1 MQKLA
6 LKLIQTS
13 AVRAPRVRHA
23 STSKKQSSMD
33 VFNRSLKLRQR
44 EMVSSLEDS
53 DYYDYLRQE
62 SALRLIDRL
71 DDINRTFPT
80 ALELGSYKN
89 ILGTMLASRPSI
101 KSPTGGIGGVESLI
115 EAKSDIILPSHDWP
129 IALPT
134 IAPSS
139 RTSKS
144 IINTVTFTCD
154 EENLPFPADSF
165 DLVISN
171 LNMHWVNDLPRAL
184 RQIMNVLKP
193 DGAFVASLLGG
204 ATLKELK
211 HCFYLVDQER
221 KGGLSPHASPMTKA
235 SDIAG
240 LMQGANFALPTIDI
254 DTVQISYPD
263 AFTLMEHLYKMGEGH
278 AAHNRHL
285 AVGRDTMLAMAAVYQ
300 DQFGLEDGSVPATF
314 EIIYLIG
321 WKPHSSQ
328 PKACRRG
335 SADHSLKDISQ

>member
-1 MQKLA
+1 MHSLVK
-6 LKLIQTS
+6 KLIQRC
-13 AVRAPRVRHA
+13 AMRATHIRHA
-23 STSKKQSSMD
+23 STGNKTSSLD

-44 EMVSSLEDS
+44 EMVSSLKDS

-62 SALRLIDRL
+62 SALRLTDRL

-89 ILGTMLASRPSI
+89 ILSNILASRPSI
-101 KSPTGGIGGVESLI
+101 KSPKGGIGGVESLI
-115 EAKSDIILPSHDWP
+115 EAKSDIILPNNNWP
-129 IALPT
+129 IPLPT
-134 IAPSS
+134 ITSS
-139 RTSKS
+139 SKS
-144 IINTVTFTCD
+144 IINTVSVVCD
-154 EENLPFPADSF
+154 EENLPFPPDSF

-184 RQIMNVLKP
+184 RQILNVLKP
-193 DGAFVASLLGG
+193 DGAFVASMLGG
-204 ATLKELK
+204 GTLKELK
-211 HCFYLVDQER
+211 HCFYLADQER
-221 KGGLSPHASPMTKA
+221 KGGLSPHASPMTLA

-240 LMQGANFALPTIDI
+240 LIQGANFALPTIDI

-263 AFTLMEHLYKMGEGH
+263 AFSLMEHLYKMGEGH

-285 AVGRDTMLAMAAVYQ
+285 AVGRDTMLAMAALYQ
-300 DQFGLEDGSVPATF
+300 DQFGLEDGSVSATF

-335 SADHSLKDISQ
+335 VVRLIIHLRI